1 MNFFK
6 KAFGILQQIGKALML
21 PVAVLPVAGILLGVG
36 ASKYG
41 WMPSNL
47 DAVLKSGVNIFTQGW
62 PTIVALGVAI
72 LKIMGDSG
80 QVIFSNL
87 PLIFA
92 IGVALGLTKNDGVS
106 ALAAVV
112 GYMVMN
118 ATMGVMATIR
128 GLDVLKYC
136 PDCGGLL
143 SDQSVIS
150 TTSIMGIKSV
160 DTGVFGGIVI
170 GIITAYLFNKY
181 YRISLPPYLGFFAGK
196 RFVPIVTAFAAI
208 LTGIVL
214 SFVWPPIGAFITLAG
229 NWAANENPSLA
240 ATVYGVVER
249 ALLPFGLHHAWNAPF
264 FFQMGSFT
272 TPDGSVVQGDITRFF
287 NGDPT
292 AGILGG
298 GFLFK
303 MWGLPAAA
311 IAIWHSAKP
320 ENRVQVGGIM
330 MSAAL
335 TSFLTGITEPIEF
348 SFLFVAP
355 ALYAIHALLVGS
367 AFYVMNLVGA
377 HMGFTF
383 SQGCIDY
390 LLYFHN
396 DTNPSCVLWLG
407 PIYAIIYYVV
417 FRKAIEIFNFKTP
430 GREEAMAGA
439 EASGTGSEL
448 AGKVLQALGGR
459 ANLVSLD
466 ACITRLRVGLKDISK
481 ASPDTLKALGAAG
494 VVTVGNNLQAIFGTL
509 SENLKSDIEEYISAH
524 GDASATP
531 LPAAAPVDSTPSEQV
546 QVSAATRAKA
556 AEFASL
562 VGGIGNLENIHLA
575 SLTRVVFQVKDASQV
590 KAEELETKGF
600 NLMTLG
606 KGKFHLVC
614 ALDEAAAMNQALLDS
629 QK

>member
-1 MNFFK
+1 
-6 KAFGILQQIGKALML
+6 
-21 PVAVLPVAGILLGVG
+21 
-36 ASKYG
+36 
-41 WMPSNL
+41 
-47 DAVLKSGVNIFTQGW
+47 
-62 PTIVALGVAI
+62 
-72 LKIMGDSG
+72 
-80 QVIFSNL
+80 
-87 PLIFA
+87 
-92 IGVALGLTKNDGVS
+92 
-106 ALAAVV
+106 
-112 GYMVMN
+112 
-118 ATMGVMATIR
+118 
-128 GLDVLKYC
+128 
-136 PDCGGLL
+136 
-143 SDQSVIS
+143 
-150 TTSIMGIKSV
+150 
-160 DTGVFGGIVI
+160 
-170 GIITAYLFNKY
+170 
-181 YRISLPPYLGFFAGK
+181 
-196 RFVPIVTAFAAI
+196 
-208 LTGIVL
+208 
-214 SFVWPPIGAFITLAG
+214 
-229 NWAANENPSLA
+229 
-240 ATVYGVVER
+240 
-249 ALLPFGLHHAWNAPF
+249 
-264 FFQMGSFT
+264 
-272 TPDGSVVQGDITRFF
+272 
-287 NGDPT
+287 
-292 AGILGG
+292 
-298 GFLFK
+298 
-303 MWGLPAAA
+303 
-311 IAIWHSAKP
+311 
-320 ENRVQVGGIM
+320 
-330 MSAAL
+330 
-335 TSFLTGITEPIEF
+335 
-348 SFLFVAP
+348 
-355 ALYAIHALLVGS
+355 
-367 AFYVMNLVGA
+367 
-377 HMGFTF
+377 MGFTF

-407 PIYAIIYYVV
+407 PIYAVIYYVV

>member
-6 KAFGILQQIGKALML
+6 QAFGIMQQIGKALML
-21 PVAVLPVAGILLGVG
+21 PVAVLPVAGILLGIG

-41 WMPSNL
+41 WMPENL

-62 PTIVALGVAI
+62 PTIMALGVAL
-72 LKIMGDSG
+72 LKIMGESG

-128 GLDVLKYC
+128 GLDTLKYC

-143 SDQSVIS
+143 SQESVL
-150 TTSIMGIKSV
+150 TTSSIMGIKSV
-160 DTGVFGGIVI
+160 DTGVFGGIII

-214 SFVWPPIGAFITLAG
+214 SFIWPPIGALITMAG

-240 ATVYGVVER
+240 ATIYGVVER
-249 ALLPFGLHHAWNAPF
+249 SLLPFGLHHAWNAPF

-272 TPDGSVVQGDITRFF
+272 TPDGNIVQGDITRFF

-320 ENRVQVGGIM
+320 ENKVQVGGIM

-355 ALYAIHALLVGS
+355 ALYAIHAVLVGT
-367 AFYVMNLVGA
+367 AFYVMNAVGA

-407 PIYAIIYYVV
+407 PIYALIYYVV

-430 GREEAMAGA
+430 GREEQIQESEVNG
-439 EASGTGSEL
+439 GSSQL
-448 AGKVLQALGGR
+448 AAKVLQALGGQP
-459 ANLVSLD
+459 NLVSLD
-466 ACITRLRVGLKDISK
+466 ACITRLRVGLKDIN
-481 ASPDTLKALGAAG
+481 AANPDALKALGAAG
-494 VVTVGNNLQAIFGTL
+494 VVIVGNNLQAIFGTL
-509 SENLKSDIEEYISAH
+509 SENLKSDIEEYIKSGCPGNA
-524 GDASATP
+524 AP
-531 LPAAAPVDSTPSEQV
+531 LPSSAPATATDEQPVEVSESV
-546 QVSAATRAKA
+546 RKKA

-562 VGGIGNLENIHLA
+562 AGGASNLDNIHLA
-575 SLTRVVFQVKDASQV
+575 SLTRVVFQAKDTSKVDTASI
-590 KAEELETKGF
+590 AARGF
-600 NLMTLG
+600 NLMILS
-606 KGKFHLVC
+606 KNRFHLVC
-614 ALDEAAAMNQALLDS
+614 DLQEAAAMKQALLETR
-629 QK
+629 K

>member
-41 WMPSNL
+41 WMPANL

-62 PTIVALGVAI
+62 PTIMALGVAI

-143 SDQSVIS
+143 SDQSVLS
-150 TTSIMGIKSV
+150 TTTIMGIKSV

-208 LTGIVL
+208 ATGIVL

-272 TPDGSVVQGDITRFF
+272 TPDGNVVH
-287 NGDPT
+287 P
-292 AGILGG
+292 
-298 GFLFK
+298 
-303 MWGLPAAA
+303 
-311 IAIWHSAKP
+311 
-320 ENRVQVGGIM
+320 
-330 MSAAL
+330 
-335 TSFLTGITEPIEF
+335 
-348 SFLFVAP
+348 
-355 ALYAIHALLVGS
+355 LL
-367 AFYVMNLVGA
+367 
-377 HMGFTF
+377 
-383 SQGCIDY
+383 
-390 LLYFHN
+390 
-396 DTNPSCVLWLG
+396 
-407 PIYAIIYYVV
+407 
-417 FRKAIEIFNFKTP
+417 
-430 GREEAMAGA
+430 
-439 EASGTGSEL
+439 
-448 AGKVLQALGGR
+448 
-459 ANLVSLD
+459 
-466 ACITRLRVGLKDISK
+466 
-481 ASPDTLKALGAAG
+481 
-494 VVTVGNNLQAIFGTL
+494 
-509 SENLKSDIEEYISAH
+509 
-524 GDASATP
+524 
-531 LPAAAPVDSTPSEQV
+531 
-546 QVSAATRAKA
+546 
-556 AEFASL
+556 
-562 VGGIGNLENIHLA
+562 
-575 SLTRVVFQVKDASQV
+575 
-590 KAEELETKGF
+590 
-600 NLMTLG
+600 
-606 KGKFHLVC
+606 
-614 ALDEAAAMNQALLDS
+614 
-629 QK
+629 

>member
-6 KAFGILQQIGKALML
+6 QAFGVMQQIGKALML
-21 PVAVLPVAGILLGVG
+21 PVAVLPVAGILLGIG

-41 WMPSNL
+41 WMPNNL
-47 DAVLKSGVNIFTQGW
+47 DVVLKSGVNIFTQGW
-62 PTIVALGVAI
+62 PTIMALAVAL
-72 LKIMGDSG
+72 LKIMGESG

-128 GLDVLKYC
+128 GLDILKYC

-143 SDQSVIS
+143 SQESVL
-150 TTSIMGIKSV
+150 TTSSIMGIKSV

-208 LTGIVL
+208 LTGIAL
-214 SFVWPPIGAFITLAG
+214 SFIWPPIGAFITMAG

-240 ATVYGVVER
+240 ATIYGIVER
-249 ALLPFGLHHAWNAPF
+249 SLLPFGLHHAWNAPF

-272 TPDGSVVQGDITRFF
+272 TPDGNIVQGDITRFF

-320 ENRVQVGGIM
+320 ENKVQVGGIM

-355 ALYAIHALLVGS
+355 ALYAIHAVLVGT
-367 AFYVMNLVGA
+367 AFYVMNAVGA

-407 PIYAIIYYVV
+407 PIYALIYYIV
-417 FRKAIEIFNFKTP
+417 FRKAIEFFNFKTP
-430 GREEAMAGA
+430 GREDQVQDTAANG
-439 EASGTGSEL
+439 GSTPL
-448 AGKVLQALGGR
+448 AAQVLQALGGQ

-466 ACITRLRVGLKDISK
+466 ACITRLRVGLKDINAAK
-481 ASPDTLKALGAAG
+481 PEALKTLGAAG
-494 VVTVGNNLQAIFGTL
+494 VVVVGNNLQAIFGTL
-509 SENLKSDIEEYISAH
+509 SENLKSDIEEYIKSGGSDSLTALPTSAP
-524 GDASATP
+524 T
-531 LPAAAPVDSTPSEQV
+531 APTVDVPVEVSEEIRQ
-546 QVSAATRAKA
+546 KA
-556 AEFASL
+556 AKFASL
-562 VGGIGNLENIHLA
+562 VGGVDNLDNIHLT
-575 SLTRVVFQVKDASQV
+575 SLTRVVFQAKDVSKIDPDLVVAQ
-590 KAEELETKGF
+590 GF
-600 NLMTLG
+600 NLMSLSQ
-606 KGKFHLVC
+606 GKFHLVC
-614 ALDEAAAMNQALLDS
+614 DLQEAAAVNQALLEA